1 MRGLSI
7 IAAAV
12 IAAVLGGRGVEAA
25 PRVISLNLC
34 ADQLL
39 LALAEPEQIV
49 SLSPFARDP
58 RLSYMAERAKAFPL
72 NRGTGEEVLVARPD
86 LVLIGR
92 FGRPATREL
101 LRRFRVPT
109 EVLEPWR
116 GVEDGIAQVRR
127 IAAAI
132 GRPERGERLIADIRA
147 AEARA
152 RGAAPTGET
161 VALLQRRGWVG
172 GPDGLTS
179 RIVETVGLAN
189 AASRLGLQRS
199 GFLDLETILTRRP
212 DLLLMANADPAAI
225 DQGTA
230 LLGHPAL
237 ARLYPRERRMAL
249 PERLTACGGPSTP
262 EAFDHMAAEV
272 RGRAR

>member
-152 RGAAPTGET
+152 RGAAATGGT

-172 GPDGLTS
+172 GPDGTHEPDRRDGRPRQRRL
-179 RIVETVGLAN
+179 
-189 AASRLGLQRS
+189 RLGLQRS